1 MKYGVRKPSVRKS
14 VSARTTGR
22 LTRTANR
29 SINPYYGSKGMGWV
43 NDSHRAA
50 YNKVYY
56 KGTISL
62 VFVITLFIMF
72 LSSPIIFAW
81 WFITQFLGF

>member
-29 SINPYYGSKGMGWV
+29 SINPYYGNKGMGWV

-56 KGTISL
+56 KTTISIFCVVILFFL
-62 VFVITLFIMF
+62 VLF
-72 LSSPIIFAW
+72 SPIIFAW
-81 WFITQFLGF
+81 WFISCFLGF

>member
-43 NDSHRAA
+43 NDSHRAT